1 MADVILKAKVDMQ
14 EIDEAIEKASRLV
27 GLLREAQRLANSL
40 AGRPEMD
47 AKKLLNVLTNAY
59 IDEMDKRWEAFEKM
73 QL

>member
-1 MADVILKAKVDMQ
+1 MEKSINFSANVD
-14 EIDEAIEKASRLV
+14 IDEALEKATRLV
-27 GLLREAQRLANSL
+27 ELLQEARRLANSL